1 LAPGTIVA
9 NDYRIERQLGAGA
22 MGVVY
27 LARHLTL
34 DREVAVKVWRG
45 LEGEGVARLVREAKA
60 MARLSHANVVTV
72 YDVREHGGGVVIA
85 MEYVPGGTVRD
96 WVARHRPGWRA
107 VVDLYVRA
115 GHGLAA
121 AHAAGMVH
129 RDFKP
134 DNVLVGSDGV
144 PRVGDFGI
152 ARGLDPDP
160 ASGGGV
166 PAPGMHQP
174 VLSTR
179 MTATGG
185 LMGTPAYMAP
195 EQYAGH
201 ADPRTDQFAFCVAL
215 WEAVYGQRPFPG
227 RTPGEL
233 LLQTQNRQVLPP
245 PPGTD
250 VPAWVREIL
259 LRGLSPDPRFRYPS
273 MHALCEAL
281 QRPPA
286 ATGKVVAA
294 VVGAVALVAVVIGG
308 GLVLAARDDAPAPA
322 PEPVAA
328 VVEPAPVEPTPAPV
342 PPGPV
347 EPAPEPTPAPTP
359 PVIEPTPLP
368 PTSADG
374 WDRKSSLWCANK
386 AIELRGETLRVAEGA
401 AFEVA
406 EGCRLRLIDCDIEA
420 ETVVSGGGK
429 SEIEIVGGR
438 LHGTK
443 QVLWAGGNASIT
455 IRETTIEG
463 GSDDEPML
471 YVAGDAHLT
480 LAKLKVSGKVPV
492 YVSGNARGTLE
503 DVTLQGTEHA
513 IVVTG
518 GGAVKAH
525 AVELVGGKQ
534 ISGSGQWEDY

>member
-1 LAPGTIVA
+1 
-9 NDYRIERQLGAGA
+9 
-22 MGVVY
+22 
-27 LARHLTL
+27 
-34 DREVAVKVWRG
+34 
-45 LEGEGVARLVREAKA
+45 
-60 MARLSHANVVTV
+60 
-72 YDVREHGGGVVIA
+72 
-85 MEYVPGGTVRD
+85 
-96 WVARHRPGWRA
+96 
-107 VVDLYVRA
+107 
-115 GHGLAA
+115 
-121 AHAAGMVH
+121 
-129 RDFKP
+129 
-134 DNVLVGSDGV
+134 
-144 PRVGDFGI
+144 
-152 ARGLDPDP
+152 
-160 ASGGGV
+160 
-166 PAPGMHQP
+166 
-174 VLSTR
+174 
-179 MTATGG
+179 
-185 LMGTPAYMAP
+185 
-195 EQYAGH
+195 
-201 ADPRTDQFAFCVAL
+201 
-215 WEAVYGQRPFPG
+215 
-227 RTPGEL
+227 
-233 LLQTQNRQVLPP
+233 
-245 PPGTD
+245 
-250 VPAWVREIL
+250 
-259 LRGLSPDPRFRYPS
+259 